1 MIFQA
6 AYLSSAKAGLSDGDV
21 HDILRASKRNNV
33 LAGISGM
40 LLLIDQVFFQ
50 VLEGER
56 SAIKETLKRIARD
69 RRHNGIIHVLAAE
82 RPERNFPDWSMGFE
96 KFIYREAETLA
107 SDAAPFDIAD
117 IARNPTVS
125 ALSGKAP
132 ELISFMRSLYTGR
145 DMRGA
150 PALNRPA

>member
-6 AYLSSAKAGLSDGDV
+6 AYLSSAKVGLSDGDV
-21 HDILRASKRNNV
+21 HDVLRVSKRNNV
-33 LAGISGM
+33 PAGISGM

-56 SAIKETLKRIARD
+56 LAVEETLKHITRD
-69 RRHNGIIHVLAAE
+69 KRHNGIIHVLAIE
-82 RPERNFPDWSMGFE
+82 RPERHFPDWSMGFE
-96 KFIYREAETLA
+96 KFIYREANILA

-117 IARNPTVS
+117 IACNPTVS
-125 ALSGKAP
+125 ALAGKAP
-132 ELISFMRSLYTGR
+132 ELISFMRSLYSGR
-145 DMRGA
+145 HMRGA